1 MAIRKRE
8 RSLFDLMDT
17 YFDDLQEEFERRRE
31 SMLEMPSWNEKA
43 CAMRPLSDLKVTATE
58 VVMTVDLPLTKESSV
73 QVKPLDDRTL
83 EISAK
88 MKRKIQFKELGVT
101 HRKGE
106 FHSLHCHRH
115 VPVPVEM
122 DKMHVGFKKGIL
134 EIHIPRKHERREDR
148 DRTKR

>member
-1 MAIRKRE
+1 VALKKRE
-8 RSLFDLMDT
+8 RSLFDVMDR
-17 YFDDLQEEFERRRE
+17 YFDDLEEEFERRRE
-31 SMLEMPSWNEKA
+31 AMMDMPSWNEKA
-43 CAMRPLSDLKVTATE
+43 CTIRPLSDLRVTVAE
-58 VVMTVDLPLTKESSV
+58 VVMTVDLPLTQESSV

-106 FHSLHCHRH
+106 FHSLHCHKR

-122 DKMHVGFKKGIL
+122 DKMHVSFKKGIL
-134 EIHIPRKHERREDR
+134 EIHIPRRHER
-148 DRTKR
+148 

>member
-1 MAIRKRE
+1 MALKKRE
-8 RSLFDLMDT
+8 RSLFDVMDR
-17 YFDDLQEEFERRRE
+17 YFDDLEEEFERRRE
-31 SMLEMPSWNEKA
+31 AMMDMPSWNEKA
-43 CAMRPLSDLKVTATE
+43 CTIRPLSDLRVTVAE
-58 VVMTVDLPLTKESSV
+58 VVMTVDLPLTQESSV

-106 FHSLHCHRH
+106 FHSLHCHKR

-122 DKMHVGFKKGIL
+122 DKMHVSFKKGIL
-134 EIHIPRKHERREDR
+134 EIHIPRRHER
-148 DRTKR
+148 